1 MLFRP
6 AKPARR
12 DILPWWH
19 PWSLMRAG
27 WNLVFSLALG
37 AALGAITVEL
47 LAQVIATLSG
57 GDWREWLDRLELL
70 GWAIGCFVA
79 FVAYMSYRMD
89 EKTES

>member
-6 AKPARR
+6 QSPARR

-19 PWSLMRAG
+19 PWALMRNG

-37 AALGAITVEL
+37 AALGAIATDL
-47 LAQVIATLSG
+47 AAQVVAKIAG
-57 GDWREWLDRLELL
+57 DDWRDWIDRLQPL
-70 GWAIGCFVA
+70 GWALGCFVA

-89 EKTES
+89 DTE

>member
-6 AKPARR
+6 QTPARR

-19 PWSLMRAG
+19 PWALMRAG

-37 AALGAITVEL
+37 AALGAVAAD
-47 LAQVIATLSG
+47 LAAQIVAKIA
-57 GDWREWLDRLELL
+57 GDSWQDWINKLQPL
-70 GWAIGCFVA
+70 GWAFGCFVA

-89 EKTES
+89 DTDS

>member
-6 AKPARR
+6 QTPARR

-37 AALGAITVEL
+37 AALGAVATD
-47 LAQVIATLSG
+47 LAAQIVAKIAGET
-57 GDWREWLDRLELL
+57 WQEWIGPLQPL
-70 GWAIGCFVA
+70 GWAFGCFVA
-79 FVAYMSYRMD
+79 FVAYMSYRMED
-89 EKTES
+89 SE

>member
-6 AKPARR
+6 QTPVRR

-37 AALGAITVEL
+37 AALGAVVTDLV
-47 LAQVIATLSG
+47 AQIAGKLTGETWQQWIGPLQP
-57 GDWREWLDRLELL
+57 L
-70 GWAIGCFVA
+70 GWAFGCFVA
-79 FVAYMSYRMD
+79 FVAYMAYRMD
-89 EKTES
+89 DSE